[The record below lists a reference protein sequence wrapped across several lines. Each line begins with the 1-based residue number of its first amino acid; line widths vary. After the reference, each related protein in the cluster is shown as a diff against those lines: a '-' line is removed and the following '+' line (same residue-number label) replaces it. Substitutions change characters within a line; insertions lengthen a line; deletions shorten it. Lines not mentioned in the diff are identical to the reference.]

1 MHHPY
6 EPFTLELGNTR
17 TVDNH
22 SELTQKLDEWRKE
35 CTTKNKPQPLPFPD
49 FASLINTGVLTKI
62 PQESDPFI
70 YRDDIELRRND
81 TELRLLY
88 PTRSPSQTRALRRN
102 FLFAHATETALKSI
116 AHEKT
121 ILTHARPLVHARTPD
136 YSDYVAYLTQFHKED
151 LAAFFRP
158 WALPVSSQDLKA
170 HAYLVAGSGHG
181 KSELLKTMMYGLLKQ
196 KQGVILFDPH
206 GDIAEQVAHWQEFSR
221 EPDRLIYFA
230 PKLAGDHMHTV
241 PVINPMTAIYNHRHG
256 DLDNAVE
263 NFIKVLDA
271 VVGAESE
278 ISFRMAN
285 LLKPCL
291 YTLAHEPNATLY
303 DVLDFLAEDP
313 KLDKQGNP
321 TQPTP
326 WHDTARKTLKN
337 RALRDILDTY
347 FSKTYDTTKNAVRD
361 RLRTFLSS
369 DALDRCLAGTNT
381 IDLVRAMDA
390 GKFIIFNLGGGTG
403 EETSAMFGR
412 FLLGA
417 IQNNAMQRHSQNK
430 DDRRSVFM
438 FLDEGD
444 LFISESVEKIYKQ
457 ARKYALHITL
467 AQQVAGA
474 GMSERIKNAVF
485 GNSRVRIVGTGGADK
500 DHVRKLAHMVDVEA
514 GEISTLPAHTFYAK
528 RNSETPAVRFTVPS
542 LLTDHK
548 NAMSATEWE
557 RVKAYQLE
565 HYYRPFDG
573 ANRHTDPNQ
582 KALRCNDNQ
591 NDRTHT
597 TKHPTAP
604 KPPINFD

>member
-17 TVDNH
+17 TVDNPT
-22 SELTQKLDEWRKE
+22 ELTQKLDEWSKE
-35 CTTKNKPQPLPFPD
+35 CTTKNKPHPLSFPD
-49 FASLINTGVLTKI
+49 FVTLISTGKLTQT
-62 PQESDPFI
+62 PNENDPFL
-70 YRDDIELRRND
+70 YRDDSELRRND

-121 ILTHARPLVHARTPD
+121 ILTHARPLVQHREPD

-206 GDIAEQVAHWQEFSR
+206 GDIAEQVAHWQEFSH

-271 VVGAESE
+271 VVGGDSD

-361 RLRTFLSS
+361 RLRT
-369 DALDRCLAGTNT
+369 GV
-381 IDLVRAMDA
+381 I
-390 GKFIIFNLGGGTG
+390 
-403 EETSAMFGR
+403 
-412 FLLGA
+412 
-417 IQNNAMQRHSQNK
+417 
-430 DDRRSVFM
+430 
-438 FLDEGD
+438 
-444 LFISESVEKIYKQ
+444 
-457 ARKYALHITL
+457 
-467 AQQVAGA
+467 
-474 GMSERIKNAVF
+474 
-485 GNSRVRIVGTGGADK
+485 
-500 DHVRKLAHMVDVEA
+500 
-514 GEISTLPAHTFYAK
+514 
-528 RNSETPAVRFTVPS
+528 
-542 LLTDHK
+542 
-548 NAMSATEWE
+548 
-557 RVKAYQLE
+557 
-565 HYYRPFDG
+565 PF
-573 ANRHTDPNQ
+573 
-582 KALRCNDNQ
+582 
-591 NDRTHT
+591 
-597 TKHPTAP
+597 
-604 KPPINFD
+604 